1 MVYRGIPQIAAGGAA
16 AGGVEAIP
24 FPAPTKGLN
33 LRDHFTQLDPAEAM
47 ALENWL
53 PDVGSCSVRPG
64 YEAFCTLTA
73 GVSTPTLARYVSGST
88 AKLLAATNGHVYDVT
103 SGTAVD
109 KASGYSQNLWST
121 DYANGYLFAVNGT
134 DTPWRYDGSTVG
146 ATGFTGV
153 TLTTLRTVRYVSNA
167 ASSHLWFTDGTADV
181 WYGGS
186 MAVTGALTKFQLS
199 QIADGGYCMAVL
211 PWRDATCFC
220 MSTGQV
226 LIYQG
231 DVSTTF
237 ALYSKYY
244 APPLVEPG
252 AAVRMGGEVIL
263 LTTAGPISMDVI
275 ASGLAF
281 NLEALGNWAKIAPGW
296 QTDYASYGSNAGK
309 FINGLVYL
317 NVATGSP
324 VNKQYVF
331 NTRNEAWTVYTN
343 LPLAS
348 LEQFQGNIYFGS
360 TDGFVRQFAGP
371 SDNGNPIITLAQPG
385 FSYIGSQAR
394 AKMVTALKPNIFTS
408 GTLTGQFQIDADFVA
423 QPITSQSVNMS
434 AVSTSGA
441 WDLAWDL
448 AWGDTPTNNPQWISR
463 SGFGRAVRPVTRTSS
478 IASSVQWFST
488 DILAQSAGV
497 LS

>member
-1 MVYRGIPQIAAGGAA
+1 
-16 AGGVEAIP
+16 
-24 FPAPTKGLN
+24 
-33 LRDHFTQLDPAEAM
+33 
-47 ALENWL
+47 
-53 PDVGSCSVRPG
+53 
-64 YEAFCTLTA
+64 
-73 GVSTPTLARYVSGST
+73 
-88 AKLLAATNGHVYDVT
+88 
-103 SGTAVD
+103 
-109 KASGYSQNLWST
+109 
-121 DYANGYLFAVNGT
+121 
-134 DTPWRYDGSTVG
+134 
-146 ATGFTGV
+146 
-153 TLTTLRTVRYVSNA
+153 VRYVSNNA
-167 ASSHLWFTDGTADV
+167 GSRLWFTDGTGDV

-186 MAVTGALTKFQLS
+186 MAVTGTLTHFLLS

-231 DVSTTF
+231 DVSTSF

-281 NLEALGNWAKIAPGW
+281 NLEALGNWSKIAPGW
-296 QTDYASYGSNAGK
+296 QADYASYGGNSGWFGK
-309 FINGLVYL
+309 FINGLIYL

-331 NTRNEAWTVYTN
+331 NTRNESWTVYTN

-348 LEQFQGNIYFGS
+348 LEAFGSNIYFGS

-385 FSYIGSQAR
+385 FSYLGSQAR
-394 AKMVTALKPNIFTS
+394 AKMVTAIKPNIFTTGS
-408 GTLTGQFQIDADFVA
+408 LTGQFQIDVDFVS

-434 AVSTSGA
+434 AVSTGGA
-441 WDLAWDL
+441 WDSAWDGPW
-448 AWGDTPTNNPQWISR
+448 ADTPQNNPQWLSR
-463 SGFGRAVRPVTRTSS
+463 SGFGRAVRPVSRTSS
-478 IASSVQWFST
+478 IASSVTWYST